1 MNSLGWCKFS
11 SKNSKEIVM
20 ILRKDISLRA
30 FMSLLLLIGNLE
42 KEHRNVPQL
51 EIGCKKEGA
60 LKMG

>member
-1 MNSLGWCKFS
+1 
-11 SKNSKEIVM
+11 M

-30 FMSLLLLIGNLE
+30 FMSLLLLIGGNLE